1 MLHRYRNAIT
11 GLRAAIVSDAIAN
24 SHRVSG
30 NIKNILLRSI
40 GRNWR
45 RSSVRLL
52 RRSFVRTVVGAGTS
66 DLRPGVDQ
74 LRSRDSWRVVDAS
87 LRAEV
92 SRGEAVT
99 NLETNG
105 GPVDSPFKITA

>member
-1 MLHRYRNAIT
+1 MKL
-11 GLRAAIVSDAIAN
+11 AA
-24 SHRVSG
+24 
-30 NIKNILLRSI
+30 
-40 GRNWR
+40 
-45 RSSVRLL
+45 VRLL
-52 RRSFVRTVVGAGTS
+52 RRSFVRTVVEGPPTS
-66 DLRPGVDQ
+66 DQASINFDPGIRGD
-74 LRSRDSWRVVDAS
+74 DAS